1 MAGSLRIRVENA
13 YDGAPRTFYPVVVIG
28 AGASGIA
35 AGCRL
40 KQKCGCDQFLVFDR
54 QSGIGGTWWRNRYPG
69 VACDVPAFFYSF
81 SFAPNYL
88 SKTIFPSGRDY
99 IDYLYNVVERAGI
112 ADKIQL
118 NTEVISLEWIEK
130 DAEWEQ
136 YISQVYGQDSRGKK
150 TEAVEIVRAK
160 VVISAVGVLAESSE
174 WPSSVAS
181 RDTYNGQLL
190 HSARWPDKISLD
202 GQDVVLVG
210 SGCSAAQIAPALLQ
224 TKVKSLTQIKRTAL
238 WLVPRVEEP
247 GGRDAYAKW
256 APRIYGMIPGL
267 RYTRPNGRLRKQ
279 EEASCLAHMRALA
292 PITYHD
298 QLTPTYQL
306 GCKRRIYD
314 NDWLRGMHDPRFML
328 ESRPWRSVADTSITV
343 GDGDNAKTYHADTL
357 ILATGFEATQFL
369 QPISVVGR
377 HGLSLHGL
385 WATRGGPHAYLGTA
399 VDGFPNFFLILGP
412 NTFSGHTSVE
422 SIEPK
427 TIAVQTWLTGIR
439 RDMASTVFAS
449 CQSWYNGGGR
459 YNSVM
464 YPRSQLDFY
473 LRCRF
478 PRLSDMNRML
488 KPQGRERQLWRR
500 MGRVVVVGVLT
511 CALIF
516 YRELWKYTVDSG
528 IIDRVADTTMSMM
541 SFVSRTVQ
549 ESREDQLTTLQS
561 LLHSDKIITPD
572 LPEHPTLVQ
581 TWASQKQMNPR
592 LLIRPNSTES
602 LSKAIAYLYSSSLE
616 FAIYGQGF
624 MSASAKDVLVSTSS
638 LDDFHLDKHSEL
650 VTIGAGQT

>member
-40 KQKCGCDQFLVFDR
+40 KQKCGCDQFRVFDR

-69 VACDVPAFFYSF
+69 VVSIMQDRPAFFYSF

-224 TKVKSLTQIKRTAL
+224 TKVKSLTQIMRTAP

-267 RYTRPNGRLRKQ
+267 RYT

-399 VDGFPNFFLILGP
+399 VDGFPNFLILGP
-412 NTFSGHTSVE
+412 NTFSGHTSVIMAIENSVDHAMRLIAPILDGQVE

-464 YPRSQLDFY
+464 YPGYIDITHTIHNRRHL
-473 LRCRF
+473 
-478 PRLSDMNRML
+478 LS
-488 KPQGRERQLWRR
+488 
-500 MGRVVVVGVLT
+500 
-511 CALIF
+511 A
-516 YRELWKYTVDSG
+516 
-528 IIDRVADTTMSMM
+528 
-541 SFVSRTVQ
+541 
-549 ESREDQLTTLQS
+549 ESVPFAKETLCLPPIQY
-561 LLHSDKIITPD
+561 SDKVIQDTFD
-572 LPEHPTLVQ
+572 LDSRLREVDILWNKCDMR
-581 TWASQKQMNPR
+581 WASTYWVGFQIANMRPR
-592 LLIRPNSTES
+592 KKLHG
-602 LSKAIAYLYSSSLE
+602 K
-616 FAIYGQGF
+616 
-624 MSASAKDVLVSTSS
+624 
-638 LDDFHLDKHSEL
+638 
-650 VTIGAGQT
+650 

>member
-54 QSGIGGTWWRNRYPG
+54 QSGIGGECSQDMHSFKTRIHSQENRYM
-69 VACDVPAFFYSF
+69 VEESVSWR
-81 SFAPNYL
+81 
-88 SKTIFPSGRDY
+88 GRDY

-267 RYTRPNGRLRKQ
+267 RYTLLWYTAFQRPNGRLRKQ

-412 NTFSGHTSVE
+412 NTFSGHTSV
-422 SIEPK
+422 I
-427 TIAVQTWLTGIR
+427 
-439 RDMASTVFAS
+439 MA
-449 CQSWYNGGGR
+449 
-459 YNSVM
+459 
-464 YPRSQLDFY
+464 
-473 LRCRF
+473 
-478 PRLSDMNRML
+478 
-488 KPQGRERQLWRR
+488 
-500 MGRVVVVGVLT
+500 
-511 CALIF
+511 I
-516 YRELWKYTVDSG
+516 
-528 IIDRVADTTMSMM
+528 
-541 SFVSRTVQ
+541 
-549 ESREDQLTTLQS
+549 
-561 LLHSDKIITPD
+561 
-572 LPEHPTLVQ
+572 
-581 TWASQKQMNPR
+581 
-592 LLIRPNSTES
+592 
-602 LSKAIAYLYSSSLE
+602 
-616 FAIYGQGF
+616 
-624 MSASAKDVLVSTSS
+624 
-638 LDDFHLDKHSEL
+638 
-650 VTIGAGQT
+650 

>member
-40 KQKCGCDQFLVFDR
+40 KQKCGCDQFRIFDR
-54 QSGIGGTWWRNRYPG
+54 QSGIGGTWWSNRYPG

-130 DAEWEQ
+130 DAEWEL

-160 VVISAVGVLAESSE
+160 VVISAVGVLVEPTE

-224 TKVKSLTQIKRTAL
+224 TKVKSLTQIMRTAP

-267 RYTRPNGRLRKQ
+267 GYTVRMLLCIVSELLWYTAFQRPNGRLRKQ

-314 NDWLRGMHDPRFML
+314 NDWLRGMHDPRFTL

-412 NTFSGHTSVE
+412 NTFAGHTSVIMAIENSVDHAMRLIAPILDGQVE

-439 RDMASTVFAS
+439 SDMASTVFAS

-478 PRLSDMNRML
+478 PRLSDWNRVL
-488 KPQGRERQLWRR
+488 TPQGRERQLWRR

-516 YRELWKYTVDSG
+516 YRDSG

-541 SFVSRTVQ
+541 SFVSQTVQ
-549 ESREDQLTTLQS
+549 ESREWVLQR
-561 LLHSDKIITPD
+561 TP
-572 LPEHPTLVQ
+572 
-581 TWASQKQMNPR
+581 KN
-592 LLIRPNSTES
+592 
-602 LSKAIAYLYSSSLE
+602 
-616 FAIYGQGF
+616 
-624 MSASAKDVLVSTSS
+624 
-638 LDDFHLDKHSEL
+638 
-650 VTIGAGQT
+650 

>member
-224 TKVKSLTQIKRTAL
+224 TKVKSLTQIKRTAP

-549 ESREDQLTTLQS
+549 ESREWVLQR
-561 LLHSDKIITPD
+561 TP
-572 LPEHPTLVQ
+572 
-581 TWASQKQMNPR
+581 KN
-592 LLIRPNSTES
+592 
-602 LSKAIAYLYSSSLE
+602 
-616 FAIYGQGF
+616 
-624 MSASAKDVLVSTSS
+624 
-638 LDDFHLDKHSEL
+638 
-650 VTIGAGQT
+650 